1 MTQDYSVEVSLCR
14 WTNNTNTKL
23 DILEWYSIWWIKST
37 TLYFPYGSP
46 VHFDQKWTSS
56 PAQPQWVGLVG
67 IKIAPFSAGMQTC
80 GEIWPGPRDSSSP
93 AFLYV
98 SHSDTNL
105 RPESAGPV
113 FPRYVHNKLEQRC
126 SSEMMAC
133 GLSHAQCPPS
143 LSSLEKPHFLSSC
156 ISSHGEVAGF
166 NGQSSGKNLARHICH
181 CTWGHILWHVHY
193 CDIDFLYKS
202 PDLDF
207 SNIRVGFF
215 LQTWT
220 IQQTLCWYHSPN
232 FSY

>member
-1 MTQDYSVEVSLCR
+1 MTQDYSVEVSLCW

-37 TLYFPYGSP
+37 TLYFPYGNP
-46 VHFDQKWTSS
+46 VHFDQKWTHS

-80 GEIWPGPRDSSSP
+80 GEIWPGSRDSSSP

-113 FPRYVHNKLEQRC
+113 FPPYVHNKLEQRC
-126 SSEMMAC
+126 YSEMMAC

-143 LSSLEKPHFLSSC
+143 LSSPEKPTSSLPVSAPMEKWPASTVRAQGKFWPDTSVTVHEVTSSD
-156 ISSHGEVAGF
+156 ISITMTSTSCTRAQIWISPTLGWG
-166 NGQSSGKNLARHICH
+166 SS
-181 CTWGHILWHVHY
+181 
-193 CDIDFLYKS
+193 
-202 PDLDF
+202 
-207 SNIRVGFF
+207 
-215 LQTWT
+215 
-220 IQQTLCWYHSPN
+220 
-232 FSY
+232 